1 MCVFFFFSHDYF
13 IFYYRILHGREL
25 TLNCMLLSLWFGCAV
40 AAEKRSALQR
50 RSWSLSRKGK
60 EGREMPGWCVCVSQ
74 PSLDTSLT
82 HSLTHSII
90 HSLTH
95 SFIDS
100 LQTFSFSKQ
109 IDKEYIFLSHFYLIS
124 LSSSSIENRHIY
136 IFLYKL
142 TQSYLSLHSFPLFT
156 HIHTPKKT
164 THTHT
169 HTHTHLH
176 ILLLPA

>member
-1 MCVFFFFSHDYF
+1 MQWRLRSDRLFNDALGHS
-13 IFYYRILHGREL
+13 
-25 TLNCMLLSLWFGCAV
+25 V
-40 AAEKRSALQR
+40 AKVR
-50 RSWSLSRKGK
+50 K
-60 EGREMPGWCVCVSQ
+60 EGRCRAGVCVC
-74 PSLDTSLT
+74 PSHPLIPPLHT
-82 HSLTHSII
+82 HSHTQLF
-90 HSLTH
+90 TH